1 MKTSFERKWSAMKG
15 SPIDRR
21 RMRPYLPRGGDKMG
35 PRARVHPA
43 RLVTAAGLF
52 FALLA
57 AQTAT
62 AAPGGGKRPGTRRT
76 VRVLVTDDPALR
88 KDEAWKVD
96 IWRAVNEASLAL
108 EDVSGLS
115 LRIKAFA
122 YWEFS
127 HQETTKTGDR
137 RPAAALR
144 ALDSLNRHVK
154 EAGRGPGELVI
165 GLVPEG
171 PEGAWWTCRR
181 LSHGHRSDRVS
192 EVEGRPASP
201 VLLHEILHIFG
212 AIDLG
217 TPGSVMSRKDP
228 GFRIDGFTKA
238 IVRINREQDLSRR
251 RVPAG
256 CRPHRA
262 GHRSLRVAPVSR
274 SRRERAHRL
283 FERA

>member
-1 MKTSFERKWSAMKG
+1 
-15 SPIDRR
+15 
-21 RMRPYLPRGGDKMG
+21 MG

-76 VRVLVTDDPALR
+76 VRVLVLADPALR

-171 PEGAWWTCRR
+171 PEGAFMRGVADYLMGTVVIEY
-181 LSHGHRSDRVS
+181 LRSR
-192 EVEGRPASP
+192 GGIKY

-238 IVRINREQDLSRR
+238 IVRINQDRTFLAGEFPLAAGRIAQAIDLYGSRR
-251 RVPAG
+251 
-256 CRPHRA
+256 
-262 GHRSLRVAPVSR
+262 SLDLGERELTVCLNALNAAQSR
-274 SRRERAHRL
+274 LLDAQDQPLR
-283 FERA
+283 